1 VPLMRF
7 GPGVGW
13 VNIGARAGQDD
24 TVDRIEQGTDI
35 GYLRRSRKHQRQCA
49 RHVDDGAKVALSDHL
64 DWETIFDAMRIPDH
78 TDHGPSHRLNSA
90 FIVLRKD
97 LLG

>member
-1 VPLMRF
+1 MISGDPA
-7 GPGVGW
+7 
-13 VNIGARAGQDD
+13 NISGSAPA
-24 TVDRIEQGTDI
+24 
-35 GYLRRSRKHQRQCA
+35 
-49 RHVDDGAKVALSDHL
+49 HVDDGAKVALSDHL
-64 DWETIFDAMRIPDH
+64 DWETIFDAMGIPDH